1 MKTALRQPPPHS
13 PPPVLSPVDRIV
25 ARVRTIWRWSVLL
38 RALVIG
44 PALLAACAV
53 LLVSLDLL
61 VPLRAVVREVLR
73 WLPFA
78 LCGGVLAAA
87 ARRIARPPAPR
98 RFALLAEERI
108 PGLDNRLITAF
119 DVALGD
125 PDSLVARA
133 FVADAER
140 RLAEVDVRGV
150 APLKLGVPLVVLI
163 VSWSLALAFA
173 IAFPTAAREAWW
185 RWVTPKDSY
194 EQRWR
199 EVRASTLPAVP
210 TPPMP
215 VFDEMRWRV
224 TPPAY
229 AGLGE
234 TIGRGDE
241 PLQALAGSR
250 VRLRSA
256 FFGRWSAVRA
266 TRIGGGA
273 LPVRRQG
280 GEWIAEWTQSPGE
293 RGISLEAVARGEV
306 VSRRVVPV
314 IVTPDRAPDV
324 QLTAPEADLILA
336 APHGRIPI
344 RATAADDYGV
354 GSFALSWSRTR
365 GSGET
370 FEYTEGTW
378 PFVSLR
384 RGEKAAAGERVIDL
398 DALQLQPGDVIH
410 VRAVAADR
418 NTVTG
423 PGESVSRTR
432 MIRIARP
439 DEMDQVNTEVGFPM
453 ELPKDP
459 LLSQRMLL
467 IRTQRL
473 QAERGRIPEAELKRR
488 AAEIGSDQ
496 GRLRE
501 RVGEQIFTRQTA
513 GIQDQTTE
521 RGFTEH
527 GGAGA
532 HDEHDAAPSS
542 ASASSPTSTSGQ
554 PAAGQAGGSFNDQ
567 VVAAASAA
575 TGQGTVDEV
584 THKHD
589 ADPILE
595 VNRTLLNLYNI
606 MWAAEREL
614 NQAAPSGAIPHQ
626 LEALRIIDELRKAER
641 IFPSANV
648 RVDPVNVDSAR
659 GQGKTDDAAPAGRG
673 AGTALA
679 SSDALLAEIDR
690 VSATAATASPRALS
704 LRLSGLAAAALAGTT
719 GDAQAAGLLSRAAG
733 EAQAG
738 RMAQA
743 RALLL
748 RARARIAPPAA
759 TRARPLPST
768 ADPAAAEYY
777 RRLGRGA

>member
-1 MKTALRQPPPHS
+1 
-13 PPPVLSPVDRIV
+13 VDRIV
-25 ARVRTIWRWSVLL
+25 ARVRKLWTLSTLF
-38 RALVIG
+38 RALIVG
-44 PALLAACAV
+44 PALFAAVAVFLAAA
-53 LLVSLDLL
+53 DLL
-61 VPLRAVVREVLR
+61 VPMRAILREGLR
-73 WLPFA
+73 WIPFA
-78 LCGGVLAAA
+78 LLGGVLARAVY
-87 ARRIARPPAPR
+87 RVSRPPRPR
-98 RFALLAEERI
+98 QFALLAEERI
-108 PGLDNRLITAF
+108 PALENRLITAF
-119 DVALGD
+119 DVSIGD
-125 PDSLVARA
+125 PNSLVARA

-140 RLAEVDVRGV
+140 RLAEVDVSGV
-150 APLKLGVPLVVLI
+150 APMRLGPPFVVLI
-163 VSWSLALAFA
+163 SAWCLAIAFA
-173 IAFPTAAREAWW
+173 IAFPGAAREALW
-185 RWVTPKDSY
+185 RWVTPRDAY

-210 TPPMP
+210 APPMP

-234 TIGRGDE
+234 SDGRGDE

-256 FFGRWSAVRA
+256 FFGRWDAVRA

-280 GEWIAEWTQSPGE
+280 GEWIAEWTQAPGE
-293 RGISLEAVARGEV
+293 RGISLVALAGGEV

-314 IVTPDRAPDV
+314 TVMPDRAPDV
-324 QLTAPEADLILA
+324 QLTAPAADLVLA
-336 APHGRIPI
+336 SASGRVAV

-354 GSFALSWSRTR
+354 GPFTLSWSRTR

-370 FEYTEGTW
+370 FQYTEGVW
-378 PFVSLR
+378 QFSALR
-384 RGEKAAAGERVIDL
+384 RAGRGATGEIVLDLAAM
-398 DALQLQPGDVIH
+398 QLEPGDVIH
-410 VRAVAADR
+410 VRAVASDR

-439 DEMDQVNTEVGFPM
+439 EEMDQVNTDVGFPM

-467 IRTQRL
+467 IKTQRL
-473 QAERGRIPEAELKRR
+473 QAERGRLSAAELRVR
-488 AAEIGSDQ
+488 AAEIADDQ

-513 GIQDQTTE
+513 GMQDPNVE

-532 HDEHDAAPSS
+532 HDEHDAAPATGQPS
-542 ASASSPTSTSGQ
+542 AGQPAGSQ
-554 PAAGQAGGSFNDQ
+554 PAAGPAGGGSFSEQ
-567 VVAAASAA
+567 VMAAASAA
-575 TGQGTVDEV
+575 TGQGTEV
-584 THKHD
+584 EVAHRHD

-595 VNRTLLNLYNI
+595 VNQALLGLYNT

-614 NQAAPSGAIPHQ
+614 NQSAPDAAIPHQ
-626 LEALRIIDELRKAER
+626 QQALRIIDQLRKAER

-648 RVDPVNVDSAR
+648 KVDPVNVDSAR
-659 GQGKTDDAAPAGRG
+659 GQGAVADAAPAARSGG
-673 AGTALA
+673 AALPDA
-679 SSDALLAEIDR
+679 AALLAEIDR
-690 VSATAATASPRALS
+690 VAADVAGATPRALS
-704 LRLSGLAAAALAGTT
+704 LRLSGLAARALAAPGA
-719 GDAQAAGLLSRAAG
+719 DAQAAALLSRAAG
-733 EAQAG
+733 EAQSG
-738 RMAQA
+738 RTAEA

-748 RARARIAPPAA
+748 RARARIAPTAA
-759 TRARPLPST
+759 TRARPLPAT
-768 ADPAAAEYY
+768 TDPAAAEYY
-777 RRLGRGA
+777 RRLGRGR

>member
-1 MKTALRQPPPHS
+1 MRTVVRRPQPPS
-13 PPPVLSPVDRIV
+13 PPPILPPVERIV
-25 ARVRTIWRWSVLL
+25 ERVRMLWRWSVLL
-38 RALVIG
+38 RALVFA
-44 PALLAACAV
+44 PALLAAAAV
-53 LLVSLDLL
+53 ILVSADLL
-61 VPLRAVVREVLR
+61 VPLRAVLREILR
-73 WLPFA
+73 WIPFA
-78 LCGGVLAAA
+78 LAGGSFATAVY
-87 ARRIARPPAPR
+87 RIARPPSPR

-108 PGLDNRLITAF
+108 PSLQNRLITAF
-119 DVALGD
+119 DVSLGD

-140 RLAEVDVRGV
+140 RLAEADVRGV
-150 APLKLGVPLVVLI
+150 APLRLGLPIVILI
-163 VSWSLALAFA
+163 SSWSLALAFA

-185 RWVTPKDSY
+185 RWITPKDVY

-215 VFDEMRWRV
+215 VFDEMRWRI

-229 AGLGE
+229 TGLGE
-234 TIGRGDE
+234 ADGRGDE

-256 FFGRWSAVRA
+256 FFGRWDGVRA

-273 LPVRRQG
+273 LPVRRSG
-280 GEWIAEWTQSPGE
+280 GEWMVEWTQAAGE
-293 RGISLEAVARGEV
+293 RGITLEAVAHGEV
-306 VSRRVVPV
+306 VSRAVVPV

-324 QLTAPEADLILA
+324 QLTAPEADLVLA
-336 APHGRIPI
+336 APHGRIPV

-354 GSFALSWSRTR
+354 GPFTLSWSRTR

-378 PFVSLR
+378 PFGTLR
-384 RGEKAAAGERVIDL
+384 RSERGAAGERVLDL
-398 DALQLQPGDVIH
+398 DAMQLQAGDVIH
-410 VRAVAADR
+410 IRAVAADR

-439 DEMDQVNTEVGFPM
+439 EEMDQVNTDVGFPM

-467 IRTQRL
+467 IKTQRL
-473 QAERGRIPEAELKRR
+473 QAERGRIPPAELRTR
-488 AAEIGSDQ
+488 AAQIAEDQ

-513 GIQDQTTE
+513 GMQDPNVE

-532 HDEHDAAPSS
+532 HDEHDAAP
-542 ASASSPTSTSGQ
+542 AQ
-554 PAAGQAGGSFNDQ
+554 PGAGQTPGSFSEQ
-567 VVAAASAA
+567 VLAAASAA
-575 TGQGTVDEV
+575 TGQGTMDEV
-584 THKHD
+584 EHKHD
-589 ADPILE
+589 ADPILA
-595 VNRTLLNLYNI
+595 VDQTLLRLYNI
-606 MWAAEREL
+606 MWGAERDL
-614 NQAAPSGAIPHQ
+614 NQAAPDAAIPQ
-626 LEALRIIDELRKAER
+626 QVQALAIIDQLRKAER

-659 GQGKTDDAAPAGRG
+659 GQGKVDDAAPAGRG
-673 AGTALA
+673 GGTPLPSA
-679 SSDALLAEIDR
+679 DALLAEMDR
-690 VSATAATASPRALS
+690 VAASAPTATPHALS
-704 LRLSGLAAAALAGTT
+704 LRLSGLAARALAGD
-719 GDAQAAGLLSRAAG
+719 GDTQAAALLSRAAG
-733 EAQAG
+733 AAQAG
-738 RMAQA
+738 HIAQA
-743 RALLL
+743 QALLL

-759 TRARPLPST
+759 TRTQSLPAT
-768 ADPAAAEYY
+768 TDPAAAEYY
-777 RRLGRGA
+777 RRLGRGR

>member
-1 MKTALRQPPPHS
+1 MKTVLRQPPHS
-13 PPPVLSPVDRIV
+13 PPPVLPPVDRIV
-25 ARVRTIWRWSVLL
+25 ARVRKLWRWSVLL

-44 PALLAACAV
+44 PALLAATAV
-53 LLVSLDLL
+53 LLVAADLL
-61 VPLRAVVREVLR
+61 VPMRAVLRETLR

-78 LCGGVLAAA
+78 LGGAVLAVAA
-87 ARRIARPPAPR
+87 WRIVRPPAPR

-108 PGLDNRLITAF
+108 PELENRLITAF
-119 DVALGD
+119 DVAIGD

-150 APLKLGVPLVVLI
+150 APLKLGPPVVVLI
-163 VSWSLALAFA
+163 SAWSLALAFA
-173 IAFPTAAREAWW
+173 IAFPTAAREAMW
-185 RWVTPKDSY
+185 RWVTPRDSY

-215 VFDEMRWRV
+215 VFDEMRWRI

-229 AGLGE
+229 AGLAAVD
-234 TIGRGDE
+234 GRGDE

-256 FFGRWSAVRA
+256 FFRRWSAVRA

-273 LPVRRQG
+273 LPVRREG
-280 GEWIAEWTQSPGE
+280 GEWWVEWSQSPGE
-293 RGISLEAVARGEV
+293 RGISLEALAGGEV

-324 QLTAPEADLILA
+324 QLTAPGADLVLA
-336 APHGRIPI
+336 TPRGRVPI
-344 RATAADDYGV
+344 RATATDDYGV
-354 GSFALSWSRTR
+354 GPFILSWSRTR

-370 FEYTEGTW
+370 FQYLEGTW
-378 PFVSLR
+378 PFGSLR
-384 RGEKAAAGERVIDL
+384 RTDAGVAGELALDL

-410 VRAVAADR
+410 VRAVASDR

-432 MIRIARP
+432 TIRIARP

-467 IRTQRL
+467 IKTQRL
-473 QAERGRIPEAELKRR
+473 QAERARIPEAELRRR
-488 AAEIGSDQ
+488 AAEIASDQ

-513 GIQDQTTE
+513 GMQDPAVE

-527 GGAGA
+527 GGGAGGED
-532 HDEHDAAPSS
+532 HDEAPASGTNAQAAN
-542 ASASSPTSTSGQ
+542 GQ
-554 PAAGQAGGSFNDQ
+554 AANGQAAGGESFSDR
-567 VVAAASAA
+567 VTAAASAA
-575 TGQGTVDEV
+575 TGQGTQDEIA
-584 THKHD
+584 HRHD
-589 ADPILE
+589 NDPILD
-595 VNRTLLNLYNI
+595 VNKTLLNLYNI

-614 NQAAPSGAIPHQ
+614 SQAAPAGAIPHQ
-626 LEALRIIDELRKAER
+626 VEALRIIDELRKAER
-641 IFPSANV
+641 IFPTANV
-648 RVDPVNVDSAR
+648 RVDPVNVDSSR
-659 GQGKTDDAAPAGRG
+659 GQGKVDDAVPAARG
-673 AGTALA
+673 AGTPFPSA
-679 SSDALLAEIDR
+679 DALLAEIDR
-690 VSATAATASPRALS
+690 TAASAATQSPRALS
-704 LRLSGLAAAALAGTT
+704 LRLSGLAARALAGAT
-719 GDAQAAGLLSRAAG
+719 GDAQAAALLSRAAG

-738 RMAQA
+738 RTLQA

-768 ADPAAAEYY
+768 TDPAAAEYY
-777 RRLGRGA
+777 RRLGRG

>member
-1 MKTALRQPPPHS
+1 MKTVLRQPPHS
-13 PPPVLSPVDRIV
+13 PPPVLPPVDRIV
-25 ARVRTIWRWSVLL
+25 ARVRTLWRWSVLL
-38 RALVIG
+38 RALAIG
-44 PALLAACAV
+44 PAVLAATLV
-53 LLVSLDLL
+53 LLVTADLL
-61 VPLRAVVREVLR
+61 VPMRAVLRETLR

-78 LCGGVLAAA
+78 LGGGVLALAA
-87 ARRIARPPAPR
+87 WRVALPPAPR

-108 PGLDNRLITAF
+108 PRLENRLITAF

-150 APLKLGVPLVVLI
+150 APLRLGAPVVVLLT
-163 VSWSLALAFA
+163 SWCLALAFA
-173 IAFPTAAREAWW
+173 IAFPGAAREAMW
-185 RWVTPKDSY
+185 RWVTPKDTY

-224 TPPAY
+224 APPAY
-229 AGLGE
+229 TGLGE
-234 TIGRGDE
+234 TDGRGDE

-256 FFGRWSAVRA
+256 FFGRWDAVRA
-266 TRIGGGA
+266 ARIGGGA

-280 GEWIAEWTQSPGE
+280 DEWIAEWTQSAGE
-293 RGISLEAVARGEV
+293 RGITLEAVARGEV

-314 IVTPDRAPDV
+314 VVTPDRAPDV
-324 QLTAPEADLILA
+324 RLTAPEADLILA
-336 APHGRIPI
+336 TPHGRVPI

-354 GSFALSWSRTR
+354 GPFILSWSRTR

-370 FEYTEGTW
+370 FEYLEGTW
-378 PFVSLR
+378 QFGSMR
-384 RGEKAAAGERVIDL
+384 RSERGAAGELLLDL

-410 VRAVAADR
+410 VRAVASDR
-418 NTVTG
+418 NDVTG
-423 PGESVSRTR
+423 PGQSVSRTR
-432 MIRIARP
+432 QIRIARP
-439 DEMDQVNTEVGFPM
+439 EEVDQVNTDIGFPM

-467 IRTQRL
+467 IKTQRL
-473 QAERGRIPEAELKRR
+473 QAERARLTPAELRAR
-488 AAEIGSDQ
+488 AAEIASDQ

-501 RVGEQIFTRQTA
+501 RVGEQIFTRQTS
-513 GIQDQTTE
+513 GMQDPDVE
-521 RGFTEH
+521 GGFTEH

-532 HDEHDAAPSS
+532 HDEHDAAP
-542 ASASSPTSTSGQ
+542 AQ
-554 PAAGQAGGSFNDQ
+554 PAAGQPSNGEQGGGSFNDQ

-575 TGQGTVDEV
+575 TGQGTIDEV
-584 THKHD
+584 SHKHD
-589 ADPILE
+589 ADPILD
-595 VNRTLLNLYNI
+595 VNQTLLRLYNT

-614 NQAAPSGAIPHQ
+614 NQSAPDAAIPRQ
-626 LEALRIIDELRKAER
+626 AEALRIIDQLRKAER

-659 GQGKTDDAAPAGRG
+659 GQGKVDDAAPALRA
-673 AGTALA
+673 AGTPLPNA
-679 SSDALLAEIDR
+679 DELLAEIDR
-690 VSATAATASPRALS
+690 VSATAAASTPRALS
-704 LRLSGLAAAALAGTT
+704 MRLSGLAARALAGAA
-719 GDAQAAGLLSRAAG
+719 GDAQAAALLSRAAG

-738 RMAQA
+738 RTAQA

-748 RARARIAPPAA
+748 HARARIAPPAA
-759 TRARPLPST
+759 TRGRALPAT

-777 RRLGRGA
+777 RRLGRG